1 MDFLNL
7 EFRILKHESDI
18 YKLKFSSDFLQDS
31 NKCFTFVKS
40 IKNGN
45 FCPISTTMDTKDRIK
60 LIMEDQHMTQ
70 QVFADFLQQAPAT
83 LSSIF
88 NGRTRP
94 TLNIVDSIKKKIPD
108 ISIEW
113 LLYGTGEMYIS
124 HPSASSDD
132 ISQESSD
139 GQELMLNFDSPT
151 SGSSNGRQIASPG
164 VNYQQGV
171 RNTHP
176 ELVREELKII
186 EKEPRRVTEIR
197 VYYDDQ
203 TYETFV
209 PAKK

>member
-1 MDFLNL
+1 MAF
-7 EFRILKHESDI
+7 
-18 YKLKFSSDFLQDS
+18 
-31 NKCFTFVKS
+31 
-40 IKNGN
+40 

-124 HPSASSDD
+124 HPKSPSEENMETSGGVQD
-132 ISQESSD
+132 
-139 GQELMLNFDSPT
+139 LMLNFDTPSA
-151 SGSSNGRQIASPG
+151 GSSNLHQNVPSG
-164 VNYQQGV
+164 VNMQQGV
-171 RNTHP
+171 RNTHL
-176 ELVREELKII
+176 ELTREELKML
-186 EKEPRRVTEIR
+186 EKEPRRVVEIR

-203 TYETFV
+203 TFETFV
-209 PAKK
+209 PAKKQ